1 MQIWTEKR
9 IEFLSQVVLAKGFTS
24 VLERTAFKPVIIYI
38 LPYIIFAYN
47 NNKQSIWIQ
56 FIYYRRLYFLIY
68 CLIFLIRSCVEKK
81 FSLTV
86 GKYLNQIEQTNTTVL
101 VP

>member
-1 MQIWTEKR
+1 MQIWTQIR

-47 NNKQSIWIQ
+47 NNK
-56 FIYYRRLYFLIY
+56 
-68 CLIFLIRSCVEKK
+68 
-81 FSLTV
+81 
-86 GKYLNQIEQTNTTVL
+86 
-101 VP
+101 